1 MEKFQQ
7 VNYNGLDLTIQMNKP
22 ISIAAIASLLLI
34 SCGGSSAGTIAYG
47 NSELRYD
54 SGTWEEFT
62 TEGTTGISVKGDESC
77 WIDLS
82 GDMTKPLESEVLEYT
97 ESGNLGYYVNEYGE
111 FQYATIKLVGGD
123 TVYGRIS
130 VEDPDS
136 CTGHYFALSGWNE
149 EL

>member
-1 MEKFQQ
+1 
-7 VNYNGLDLTIQMNKP
+7 MNKP

-54 SGTWEEFT
+54 SDTWEEFT
-62 TEGTTGISVKGDESC
+62 TEGATGISVKGDESC

-82 GDMTKPLESEVLEYT
+82 GDLTKPLESEALEYT
-97 ESGNLGYYVNEYGE
+97 ESGNLGYYMDSNIE
-111 FQYATIKLVGGD
+111 FQYATVKLVGGD

-130 VEDPDS
+130 VVDPDS
-136 CTGHYFALSGWNE
+136 CIEHFFTLSGWNE